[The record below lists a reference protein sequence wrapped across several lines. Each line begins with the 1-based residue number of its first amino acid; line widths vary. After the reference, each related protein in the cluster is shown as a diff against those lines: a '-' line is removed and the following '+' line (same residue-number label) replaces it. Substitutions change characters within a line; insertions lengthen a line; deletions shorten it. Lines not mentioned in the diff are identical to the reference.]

1 MILSLSTPEEKQP
14 RVCGRVE
21 ERVMERKYKRSIVYE
36 QYFWVKQVAK
46 EKRRAE

>member
-1 MILSLSTPEEKQP
+1 MIFSLSTPEEKQT

-21 ERVMERKYKRSIVYE
+21 ERVMERKYKRSIGYE
-36 QYFWVKQVAK
+36 QYFGVKWVAK